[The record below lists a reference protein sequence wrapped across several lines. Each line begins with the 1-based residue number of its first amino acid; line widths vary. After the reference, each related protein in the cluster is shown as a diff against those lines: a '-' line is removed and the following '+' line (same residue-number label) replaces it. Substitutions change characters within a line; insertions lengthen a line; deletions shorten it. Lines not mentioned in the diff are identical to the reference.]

1 MEESLKIVADLMVIA
16 ARTAPKAGGK
26 DFIEIK
32 LLSGKEKDLLG
43 DEMIKY
49 GQGSGKRNFDRD
61 GENVKNSSLVVLI
74 GLKAAESMGLNCG
87 GCGSKGCKDRHPR
100 EGNEFVG
107 PQCIYRLL
115 DMGIAIGSA
124 VKIAGLLNVD
134 NRVMYRAGV
143 VARKIGLM
151 DADIVIGIPLSATGK
166 NIYFDRR

>member
-74 GLKAAESMGLNCG
+74 GLKAAKSMGLNCG
-87 GCGSKGCKDRHPR
+87 GCGSKECKDRHPR